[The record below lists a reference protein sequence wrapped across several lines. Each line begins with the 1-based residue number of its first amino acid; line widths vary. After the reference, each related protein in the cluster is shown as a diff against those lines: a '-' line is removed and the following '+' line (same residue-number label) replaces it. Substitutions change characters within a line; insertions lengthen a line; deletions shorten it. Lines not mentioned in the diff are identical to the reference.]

1 MKSHLAIVL
10 ACAMIAGC
18 GNKSETK
25 SETKSEPKTAAPAPP
40 MVAKDAPPVVV
51 VPPPAPPNAVD
62 DGKQRPAPGQAGD
75 HSSPAFKGGGKV
87 DPKK

>member
-18 GNKSETK
+18 GNKSE
-25 SETKSEPKTAAPAPP
+25 PKTAAPAPP
-40 MVAKDAPPVVV
+40 VAAKDAAPVVA

-75 HSSPAFKGGGKV
+75 HSSPAFKDGGKTE
-87 DPKK
+87 PKK

>member
-1 MKSHLAIVL
+1 MTSHLAIVL

-18 GNKSETK
+18 GNKSEP
-25 SETKSEPKTAAPAPP
+25 KSEPKTAAPAPP
-40 MVAKDAPPVVV
+40 MAAKDAPPVVV

-75 HSSPAFKGGGKV
+75 HSSPAFKEGGKV